1 MTEKIEWYKEVLELE
16 PNSKVFLPLAHL
28 YAARNE
34 IDEAVAALEH
44 GLRRHPEHMEAR
56 LFLIELLYKAGRQA
70 ECTVHV
76 QEMSRLFSSYAH
88 FWQAW
93 AVCLRTAGNAPE
105 MSAALRLMAVNFL
118 YGPISVTTLM
128 EKGLDAVLGEL
139 TPVADKVADKVLAA
153 AAPVAEAPVVDAP
166 AAEAL
171 AAEAPEA
178 EAPAAPVTAEVKAA
192 DTDMADMA
200 DMAAPAPH
208 PFAVDPVT
216 EEENDDDVLPAD
228 MPLPRD
234 AELDMPVN
242 FAGEEDGAEAD
253 AETAAT
259 SPAASADALTPAAP
273 RLVVAPAAQADGG
286 AEEGEEGFSLRTRSM
301 AEVLAEQ
308 GDVRGAL
315 EIYQELEGVA
325 ATPEER
331 ADLQQRIA
339 TLTARLS
346 GQPVLETASEQPLE
360 AVPGKEKLINVL
372 EALAERVEARAQN

>member
-28 YAARNE
+28 YASRNE

-56 LFLIELLYKAGRQA
+56 LFLIELLYKAGRQD

-93 AVCLRTAGNAPE
+93 AVCLRTAGDAPE

-118 YGPISVTTLM
+118 YGPISVSTLM
-128 EKGLDAVLGEL
+128 EKGLDAVLGDL
-139 TPVADKVADKVLAA
+139 TPAADNAADRET
-153 AAPVAEAPVVDAP
+153 AAPAPAEVAPHAP
-166 AAEAL
+166 AAEVP
-171 AAEAPEA
+171 AAEV
-178 EAPAAPVTAEVKAA
+178 PAAETEAAETETSAVVAPVS
-192 DTDMADMA
+192 
-200 DMAAPAPH
+200 H
-208 PFAVDPVT
+208 PFAGDDAAD
-216 EEENDDDVLPAD
+216 EDNDDDVLPAD

-234 AELDMPVN
+234 ADLDMPVG
-242 FAGEEDGAEAD
+242 FAGDEEPEAAEAAD
-253 AETAAT
+253 AAETADADDL
-259 SPAASADALTPAAP
+259 SAAARPVIPAGAPAPAVP
-273 RLVVAPAAQADGG
+273 PLVVAPAAQADGG
-286 AEEGEEGFSLRTRSM
+286 AEGGEEGFSLRTRSM

-315 EIYQELEGVA
+315 DIYQELEKEA
-325 ATPEER
+325 ATSEER

-339 TLTARLS
+339 TLSARLS
-346 GQPVLETASEQPLE
+346 GQPVLEPATDQPLE